1 MRIYT
6 HRQQGGERIEA
17 DINVVSCY
25 GGPTRYSVGEFR
37 EPGAGASDGGW
48 RLMPRTYKSLAGLL
62 AAVERIG
69 YYVAWR

>member
-17 DINVVSCY
+17 DIKVVSWY
-25 GGPTRYSVGEFR
+25 GKPARYMVGEFR